1 MINSLELGKKVIKE
15 KIPLISRSPG
25 VYRMISSA
33 GEILYIGKAKNIPN
47 RLKSYVSDTNL
58 PIRTERMLS
67 LTHSLETTTTN
78 NESEALL
85 LEANLIKK
93 HKPRFNI
100 LLRDDKSFPYIYI
113 GNKDKWPQLTK
124 LRGKKSKTGHYFG
137 PFSSI
142 GSANWT
148 IKILQKIFH
157 LRVCDDTV
165 FKNRDRPCIL
175 YQIKRCSAPCVGH
188 ISKQDYMTT
197 VNDAIEFI
205 SGKSRRIQKNL
216 SKEMERAS
224 KELDYEKAAIA
235 RDRIK
240 ALTQI
245 QTSQKINQTNL
256 NEADVISI
264 YKETGKTCVQV
275 FFFRSKQNWGNQAF
289 YPKHDTDDT
298 VEDILS
304 SFITQFYENKTV
316 PSLIIT
322 NYEAN
327 DKKLLGKAFSKKEG
341 KEILVKK
348 AKSKNEL
355 SVSNLAEKNAK
366 QALKQKLIQSDTNN
380 NLIEK
385 LTSKFDLNNNIDL
398 IEVYDNSHIQGT
410 DSIGALICF
419 SNEGFVKKRYRKF
432 NIKNE
437 KVKNDDYGMM
447 KEVLFRRFSK
457 AIKEKSGSLSLPDL
471 ILIDGGKGQYSV
483 SREVLNELGLHDL
496 PILAV
501 AKGKKRNAGEEK
513 IYHENKEFILNKS
526 DPLLF
531 FIQRLRDEA
540 HRFAI
545 SAHRAKRKKN
555 LSKSLL
561 DQIQGIG
568 KQRKRALLNHFG
580 SARAVESASLEDLKA
595 IEGIE
600 DSIANKIYNY
610 FHE

>member
-1 MINSLELGKKVIKE
+1 MTSSLEQGKKVIKD
-15 KIPLISRSPG
+15 KIPLISKNPG
-25 VYRMISSA
+25 VYKMLSYT

-47 RLKSYVSDTNL
+47 RLKSYVTDSNL

-67 LTHSLETTTTN
+67 LTHSLETTSTN

-93 HKPRFNI
+93 FKPRYNI

-124 LRGKKSKTGHYFG
+124 LRGKKSRSGYYFG
-137 PFSSI
+137 PFASI

-148 IKILQKIFH
+148 IKILQKIFQ

-165 FKNRDRPCIL
+165 FKNRERPCIL
-175 YQIKRCSAPCVGH
+175 YQIKRCSGPCVGH
-188 ISKQDYMTT
+188 ISEKEYSST
-197 VNDAIEFI
+197 VNDAIDFI

-216 SKEMERAS
+216 SKEMEMAS

-289 YPKHDTDDT
+289 YPKHDADDKI
-298 VEDILS
+298 EDILF
-304 SFITQFYENKTV
+304 SFISQFYDNKTI

-322 NYEAN
+322 NSDVN
-327 DKKLLGKAFSKKEG
+327 DRKLLEKTFSNKEN
-341 KEILVKK
+341 KQIIIKK
-348 AKSKNEL
+348 AKSKNEINI
-355 SVSNLAEKNAK
+355 SKLAEKNAK
-366 QALKQKLIQSDTNN
+366 QALTQKLIQSDTNN
-380 NLIEK
+380 SLIESLAIKFK
-385 LTSKFDLNNNIDL
+385 LNGSIDL
-398 IEVYDNSHIQGT
+398 IEVYDNSHIQGS

-419 SNEGFVKKRYRKF
+419 GNDGFIKKRYRKF
-432 NIKNE
+432 NIKDE
-437 KVKNDDYGMM
+437 KIKRDDYGMM
-447 KEVLFRRFSK
+447 REVLFRRFSK

-471 ILIDGGKGQYSV
+471 IMVDGGKGQYSV
-483 SREVLNELGLHDL
+483 SREILNELGLHDL

-513 IYHENKEFILNKS
+513 IYYQNKEYTLQKN

-545 SAHRAKRKKN
+545 SSHRLKRKKS

-561 DQIQGIG
+561 DQIHGIG
-568 KQRKRALLNHFG
+568 RQRKRALLNHFG
-580 SARAVESASLEDLKA
+580 SARAVESASLDDLKSV
-595 IEGIE
+595 EGIE
-600 DSIANKIYNY
+600 DSIAKKIYNY